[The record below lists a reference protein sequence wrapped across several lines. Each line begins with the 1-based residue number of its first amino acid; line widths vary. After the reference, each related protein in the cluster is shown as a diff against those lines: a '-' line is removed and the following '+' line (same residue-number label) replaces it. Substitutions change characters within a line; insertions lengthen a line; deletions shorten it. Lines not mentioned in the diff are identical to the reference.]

1 MPARSWAPL
10 LFFSQQR
17 GKEER
22 NLIPLYLSLF
32 QKLIEVLFVKV
43 GVLYTCISAQWVADL
58 QILFPSSWYIS
69 YLSLCVKKIS
79 SPCPFFFV
87 WVLLVFFFVWFSE
100 PPTKANPE
108 SEDYDSFLSRC
119 VCFSVSATWLEL
131 QCFSLVEVLCCV
143 SSWIN
148 LDAVICISI
157 LL

>member
-79 SPCPFFFV
+79 SPCPFFFFV
-87 WVLLVFFFVWFSE
+87 SFVSVFFLFGFQNPQPRPIRSQRITTHFSPGAFVSQSLQLGWNF
-100 PPTKANPE
+100 NV
-108 SEDYDSFLSRC
+108 FL
-119 VCFSVSATWLEL
+119 
-131 QCFSLVEVLCCV
+131 
-143 SSWIN
+143 
-148 LDAVICISI
+148 
-157 LL
+157 